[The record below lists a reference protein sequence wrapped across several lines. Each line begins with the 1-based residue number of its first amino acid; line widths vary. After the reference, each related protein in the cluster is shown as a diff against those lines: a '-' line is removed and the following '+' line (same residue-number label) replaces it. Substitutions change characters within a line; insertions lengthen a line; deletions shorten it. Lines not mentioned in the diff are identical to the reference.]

1 MAVAVDRD
9 TFIKVLLFIS
19 IDVKRRI
26 NADYKYFRISNCFF
40 CIKLFDFITRY
51 FGIQVKLFDKLF
63 EYRMKEFSNTN
74 TVATVIFSAHNF
86 LGYTIAI
93 KYRPFLS
100 N

>member
-1 MAVAVDRD
+1 MQIINILGFLIV
-9 TFIKVLLFIS
+9 FFVLSYL
-19 IDVKRRI
+19 
-26 NADYKYFRISNCFF
+26 ISN
-40 CIKLFDFITRY
+40 FITRY

-74 TVATVIFSAHNF
+74 TVPIVIFAAHNF
-86 LGYTIAI
+86 LGNTIAI